1 MVFCW
6 MFCHLKLKSKMVIC
20 AAAVMNEVSRRL
32 IISHGRQFFKK
43 MFVRKIWIVFV
54 GFYSLEWWFSDENR
68 DRAWWFQIS
77 PRVFLLPTCGYVLLR
92 SAICAQNNF
101 WYFKK
106 FWNPENVLCMKKIR
120 NGLIV
125 WLQCNTVLFC
135 N

>member
-1 MVFCW
+1 

-32 IISHGRQFFKK
+32 IISHGRQFLKK

-68 DRAWWFQIS
+68 DRAWWLEVS
-77 PRVFLLPTCGYVLLR
+77 PRVFLLPTCGYVLVR
-92 SAICAQNNF
+92 SAICGQNNF

-106 FWNPENVLCMKKIR
+106 FWNSRKCFVHETNEKWIDRLITMQHRFVL
-120 NGLIV
+120 
-125 WLQCNTVLFC
+125 
-135 N
+135 